1 MLKVLNPLAKMTKPN
16 KISLNAQKG
25 TFLAVVFCIV
35 ASMNAFAQ
43 VEQERNIPELPKT
56 IDHSGSFESPESGTV
71 DQRSDNFYR
80 PSPAKNKPQVLN
92 AAPQRKE
99 NPILKQGGEKENR
112 KEGMS
117 TLSFN
122 LFLYVVDKFK
132 ED

>member
-1 MLKVLNPLAKMTKPN
+1 
-16 KISLNAQKG
+16 
-25 TFLAVVFCIV
+25 
-35 ASMNAFAQ
+35 MNAFAQ
-43 VEQERNIPELPKT
+43 VEQDRNIPELPKN
-56 IDHSGSFESPESGTV
+56 IDNTSSFESPESGTV

-80 PSPAKNKPQVLN
+80 TNPAKNKAQVVT
-92 AAPQRKE
+92 ASPQRKE